1 MNKIEFPR
9 LGVDGKEYTREYIH
23 QWYLTTFEDAVKKR
37 LEELEYNSQYKGQKD
52 FVKKLISN
60 LTLLLTGTPP
70 KLKSFIDSLH
80 SDYIKI
86 ASKKVYKP
94 YMTKGKRRKQTF
106 AKGLLHAMGYENYR
120 ESKLVELSRML
131 NIKVC
136 PYCNHNFTLYIDILG
151 KTNMKG
157 LFQFDHFYDKSDYP
171 YLSMSLYNLIPSCS
185 YCNHQKRTTQLDIRY
200 NPYFKAIS
208 EEFHF
213 KVVDSFQLRSGKK
226 GADKI
231 DIKIERNVSRQGV
244 DELQNELHLE
254 EQYGRHRE
262 TVQEIYDK
270 VYNETYYRNMLT
282 CIPDED
288 REKLLNQWLGI
299 PLDKNDIDKRPLTKF
314 CQDVLKQA
322 RMEYGR
328 GNKI

>member
-244 DELQNELHLE
+244 DELQNDLHLE
-254 EQYGRHRE
+254 EQYGRHKDI
-262 TVQEIYDK
+262 VQEIYDK
-270 VYNETYYRNMLT
+270 AYNETYYRNMLT

-288 REKLLNQWLGI
+288 IEKLLNQWLGI

>member
-94 YMTKGKRRKQTF
+94 YMTKGKRRKQKF

-244 DELQNELHLE
+244 DELQNDLHLE
-254 EQYGRHRE
+254 EQYGRHRDI
-262 TVQEIYDK
+262 VQEIYDK

>member
-94 YMTKGKRRKQTF
+94 YMTKGKRRKQKF

-254 EQYGRHRE
+254 AFLYF
-262 TVQEIYDK
+262 
-270 VYNETYYRNMLT
+270 LT
-282 CIPDED
+282 
-288 REKLLNQWLGI
+288 R
-299 PLDKNDIDKRPLTKF
+299 
-314 CQDVLKQA
+314 
-322 RMEYGR
+322 
-328 GNKI
+328 

>member
-23 QWYLTTFEDAVKKR
+23 QWYLTTFQDAVKKR
-37 LEELEYNSQYKGQKD
+37 LEGLEYNSQYKGQKD

-157 LFQFDHFYDKSDYP
+157 LFLFDHFYDKSDYP

-185 YCNHQKRTTQLDIRY
+185 SCNHQKRTTQLDIRY

-244 DELQNELHLE
+244 DDLQNDLHLE
-254 EQYGRHRE
+254 EQYGRHKDI
-262 TVQEIYDK
+262 VQEIYDK
-270 VYNETYYRNMLT
+270 AYNETYYRNMLT

-328 GNKI
+328 GKKI

>member
-1 MNKIEFPR
+1 
-9 LGVDGKEYTREYIH
+9 
-23 QWYLTTFEDAVKKR
+23 
-37 LEELEYNSQYKGQKD
+37 
-52 FVKKLISN
+52 
-60 LTLLLTGTPP
+60 
-70 KLKSFIDSLH
+70 
-80 SDYIKI
+80 
-86 ASKKVYKP
+86 
-94 YMTKGKRRKQTF
+94 MTKGKRRKQTF

-185 YCNHQKRTTQLDIRY
+185 SCNHQKRTTQLDIRY

-254 EQYGRHRE
+254 EQYGRHRDI
-262 TVQEIYDK
+262 VQEIYDK

>member
-80 SDYIKI
+80 SVYIKI

-244 DELQNELHLE
+244 DELQNDLYLE
-254 EQYGRHRE
+254 EQYGRHKDI
-262 TVQEIYDK
+262 VQEIYDK
-270 VYNETYYRNMLT
+270 AYNETYYRNMLT

-288 REKLLNQWLGI
+288 IEKLLNQWLGI

>member
-244 DELQNELHLE
+244 DELQNDLHLE
-254 EQYGRHRE
+254 EQYGRHRDI
-262 TVQEIYDK
+262 VQEIYDK

-282 CIPDED
+282 YIPDED

>member
-231 DIKIERNVSRQGV
+231 DIKIEWNVSRQGV
-244 DELQNELHLE
+244 DELQNDLHLE
-254 EQYGRHRE
+254 EQYGRHRDI
-262 TVQEIYDK
+262 VQEIYDK